1 MKVPYLQRKTYK
13 KSLHISLYTL
23 YISDHDEK
31 SEIEFQFALSNGT
44 DYSNNAPTTDF
55 AKNPFYESKKL
66 ACNEPIVSYRGEPFV
81 DHDYTKPDN
90 TYQTLPVFSFYPQRD
105 PTIYC
110 SGCHEYFGQK
120 FAKIQCLRC
129 NQNYCPMCIRNGVV
143 CAPCI
148 DKASACKTPFRND
161 PVSFHS
167 EYTAIKTVHFVD
179 KHSVLYS
186 VPHYRYGGKWT
197 ESEYNAILGK
207 RTAQEFYQWDDQ
219 SGIVRSKV
227 FHLSGTN
234 HVGTNR
240 SKSIQYIPFKLA
252 DQPRATLF
260 VVKDLFTSNI
270 FDTYIRRWHDA
281 RSVFMNIL
289 IQRVSTSPK

>member
-1 MKVPYLQRKTYK
+1 MSGRETPQKSKNRLQNYEQLIAKLKWWVKLDKSAKLELFAKANFDVTSKTFNKRQKPKYINAIEGTLTNIELKNKSNAGNDRIEAYDHLRRLVSNLPIPDGGVSAFDEDVDNAAPK
-13 KSLHISLYTL
+13 KKCHALTSAFDE
-23 YISDHDEK
+23 DHDEK

-129 NQNYCPMCIRNGVV
+129 NQV
-143 CAPCI
+143 
-148 DKASACKTPFRND
+148 
-161 PVSFHS
+161 
-167 EYTAIKTVHFVD
+167 YTQ
-179 KHSVLYS
+179 SL
-186 VPHYRYGGKWT
+186 PHIYT
-197 ESEYNAILGK
+197 IC
-207 RTAQEFYQWDDQ
+207 Q
-219 SGIVRSKV
+219 
-227 FHLSGTN
+227 
-234 HVGTNR
+234 
-240 SKSIQYIPFKLA
+240 
-252 DQPRATLF
+252 
-260 VVKDLFTSNI
+260 
-270 FDTYIRRWHDA
+270 
-281 RSVFMNIL
+281 
-289 IQRVSTSPK
+289 